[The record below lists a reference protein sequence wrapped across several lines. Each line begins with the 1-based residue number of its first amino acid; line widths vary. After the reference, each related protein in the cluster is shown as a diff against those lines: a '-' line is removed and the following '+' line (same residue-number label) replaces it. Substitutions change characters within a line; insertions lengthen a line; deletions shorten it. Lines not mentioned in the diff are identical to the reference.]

1 MKHLESSF
9 AGRNSLWRYI
19 VMLVLVFLASNLIGT
34 LPILITST
42 VKSFSDPLVMSQ
54 LAENPNDFSLPG
66 IHENLLLTFM
76 LFPFIAGLA
85 AFAFLMKPLH
95 SRTFMSTINGEG
107 KVRLK
112 RFFTGASVWM
122 IFMVAY
128 LLVYMRLEPGN
139 FTLNNSSSSLIIL
152 ALISFLMIPFQAA
165 FEEVIFRGYLMQG
178 FSRVIRNRIFPLIST
193 SVLFALLHSLNP
205 EVREYGFL
213 TMMPQYLVFGLI
225 FGLVTIL
232 DDGIETA
239 MGAHAANNIFLCI
252 MVTHKS
258 SALQTPA
265 LFEQH
270 VISPWTELAGL
281 IVTGVLFILVLRKI
295 NKWRDLSIIFSRVE
309 DRELPSQMP

>member
-19 VMLVLVFLASNLIGT
+19 VMLVLVFLASNLIGA
-34 LPILITST
+34 LPILITSA
-42 VKSFSDPLVMSQ
+42 VKSISDPQVMSQ
-54 LAENPNDFSLPG
+54 LSENPNDFSMLG
-66 IHENLLLTFM
+66 VNENVLLAFM

-95 SRTFMSTINGEG
+95 QRTFMSTINGEG
-107 KVRLK
+107 KVRWK
-112 RFFTGASVWM
+112 RFLTGALVWM

-128 LLVYMRLEPGN
+128 LLIYMRLDPGN
-139 FTLNNSSSSLIIL
+139 FTINNSTSSLIIL
-152 ALISFLMIPFQAA
+152 ALVSFLLIPFQAA

-178 FSRVIRNRIFPLIST
+178 FSVVIRNRFFPVIST

-205 EVREYGFL
+205 EVKEYGFL

-270 VISPWTELAGL
+270 NISPWTELAGL
-281 IVTGVLFILVLRKI
+281 VITGILFILVLRKI
-295 NKWRDLSIIFSRVE
+295 YKWSDMSMIFSRVE
-309 DRELPSQMP
+309 DREEPSQMP

>member
-1 MKHLESSF
+1 
-9 AGRNSLWRYI
+9 
-19 VMLVLVFLASNLIGT
+19 MLVLVFLASNLIGA
-34 LPILITST
+34 LPILITSA
-42 VKSFSDPLVMSQ
+42 VKSISDPQVMSQ
-54 LAENPNDFSLPG
+54 LSENPNDFSMLG
-66 IHENLLLTFM
+66 VNENVLLAFM

-95 SRTFMSTINGEG
+95 QRTFMSTINGEG
-107 KVRLK
+107 KVRWK
-112 RFFTGASVWM
+112 RFLTGALVWM

-128 LLVYMRLEPGN
+128 LLIYMRLDPGN
-139 FTLNNSSSSLIIL
+139 FTINNSTSSLIIL
-152 ALISFLMIPFQAA
+152 ALVSFLLIPFQAA

-178 FSRVIRNRIFPLIST
+178 FSVVIRNRFFPVIST

-205 EVREYGFL
+205 EVKEYGFL

-270 VISPWTELAGL
+270 NISPWTELAGL
-281 IVTGVLFILVLRKI
+281 VITGILFILVLRKI
-295 NKWRDLSIIFSRVE
+295 YKWSDMSMIFSRVE
-309 DRELPSQMP
+309 DREEPSQMP